1 MTAVGRTFS
10 TSEVAPEARTQA
22 WCQAVEALHF
32 AMSFEAHV
40 QTPYRGALRSHATAD
55 FRLISFDEEQ
65 CSFRR
70 EPAHI
75 RDDPS
80 TDIELVSPTLG
91 ECTIE
96 QFGYVAD
103 CRVGQFVLLDASAP
117 FRIIQPKRMSALM
130 LKVSRAEIER
140 RFPDVEAICG
150 QPIACVSGL
159 PRLTIDLFQS
169 IERESESMDDAEF
182 RSSCHYLVDL
192 LALAVEGG
200 PHGSKSN
207 SAVRVATFRRIKLY
221 IRENAL
227 SADFTARDIA
237 THLNIS
243 ERYVQSLFQ
252 DAGTTVR
259 DYIKMLR
266 LSRAQEMLS
275 SPRHNRKSITEIAY
289 ECGFPN
295 SAYFS
300 TAFRE
305 QTMQTPTEYRKSF
318 WRKGRCP

>member
-22 WCQAVEALHF
+22 WCQAVESLHF

-40 QTPYRGALRSHATAD
+40 QTPYRGALKSYATAD

-75 RDDPS
+75 RADPS
-80 TDIELVSPTLG
+80 TDIELVSPTSG
-91 ECTIE
+91 ECTVE

-103 CRVGQFVLLDASAP
+103 CRAGQFVLLDASAP
-117 FRIIQPKRMSALM
+117 FRIVQPKRMSALM
-130 LKVSRAEIER
+130 LKVSRPEIER

-150 QPIACVSGL
+150 RPITCLAGL
-159 PRLTIDLFQS
+159 PRLAIDLFQS
-169 IERESESMDDAEF
+169 IERESSSMDNAEF
-182 RSSCHYLVDL
+182 HSSCHHLVDL
-192 LALAVEGG
+192 LALAIEGG
-200 PHGSKSN
+200 QHGSKSN
-207 SAVRVATFRRIKLY
+207 SAVRMATFKRIKFL
-221 IRENAL
+221 IREKVF
-227 SADFTARDIA
+227 SAEFTARDIA
-237 THLNIS
+237 AQLNIS

-252 DAGTTVR
+252 DSGTTVR
-259 DYIKMLR
+259 DYLRSLR

-275 SPRHNRKSITEIAY
+275 SPRYNRKSITEIAY
-289 ECGFPN
+289 ECGFPS

-305 QTMQTPTEYRKSF
+305 QTMQTPTEYRRSF
-318 WRKGRCP
+318 LRNGKCP